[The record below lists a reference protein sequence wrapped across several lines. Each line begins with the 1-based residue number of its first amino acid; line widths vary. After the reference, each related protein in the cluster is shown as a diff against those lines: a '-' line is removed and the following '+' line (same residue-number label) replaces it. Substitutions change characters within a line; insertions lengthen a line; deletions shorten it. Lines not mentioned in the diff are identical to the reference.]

1 MAYHRIIFFCL
12 AILQKVEISHKKE
25 ERDREEGGE
34 RADAEKHISEKA
46 RLNQALSG
54 KLSEIQSEME
64 LLFKKYA
71 LDTMPGLAHDVSCCV
86 IEELYLGR
94 FNLPE
99 Y

>member
-1 MAYHRIIFFCL
+1 MDI
-12 AILQKVEISHKKE
+12 
-25 ERDREEGGE
+25 
-34 RADAEKHISEKA
+34 EKHIREKE

-54 KLSEIQSEME
+54 RLTEIQSEME
-64 LLFKKYA
+64 QLFRKYA
-71 LDTMPGLAHDVSCCV
+71 VDAMPGLAHDVSCYV

>member
-1 MAYHRIIFFCL
+1 MDI
-12 AILQKVEISHKKE
+12 
-25 ERDREEGGE
+25 
-34 RADAEKHISEKA
+34 EKHIREKD
-46 RLNQALSG
+46 RLNKALSG

-64 LLFKKYA
+64 QVFKKHA
-71 LDTMPGLAHDVSCCV
+71 IDAMPGLAHDVSCYV

>member
-1 MAYHRIIFFCL
+1 MDI
-12 AILQKVEISHKKE
+12 
-25 ERDREEGGE
+25 
-34 RADAEKHISEKA
+34 EKHIREKE

-64 LLFKKYA
+64 QVFKKHA
-71 LDTMPGLAHDVSCCV
+71 IDAMPDLAHDVSCYV

-94 FNLPE
+94 FSLPE

>member
-1 MAYHRIIFFCL
+1 MRKLKAEEHIR
-12 AILQKVEISHKKE
+12 KK
-25 ERDREEGGE
+25 D
-34 RADAEKHISEKA
+34 

-54 KLSEIQSEME
+54 KLSDIQSEME
-64 LLFKKYA
+64 QVFKKYA
-71 LDTMPGLAHDVSCCV
+71 MDAMPELAHDVSCYV

>member
-1 MAYHRIIFFCL
+1 MDI
-12 AILQKVEISHKKE
+12 
-25 ERDREEGGE
+25 
-34 RADAEKHISEKA
+34 EKHIRGKE

-54 KLSEIQSEME
+54 RLTEIQSEME
-64 LLFKKYA
+64 QLFRKYA
-71 LDTMPGLAHDVSCCV
+71 VDAMPGLAHDVSCYV